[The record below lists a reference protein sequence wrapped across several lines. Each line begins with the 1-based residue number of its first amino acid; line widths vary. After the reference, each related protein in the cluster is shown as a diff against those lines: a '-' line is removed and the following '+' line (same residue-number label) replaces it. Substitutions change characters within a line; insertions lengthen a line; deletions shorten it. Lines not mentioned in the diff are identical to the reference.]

1 MATAG
6 SVGSV
11 VELPGKVPAHY
22 LNGLRRAIAD
32 RGTDELARQGHSLPR
47 AERLVVLI
55 AVVVGGFA
63 VRWSFAH
70 QVALLITDAQSH
82 LVIARR
88 IFDGP
93 NAGIGQV
100 GSVWLPLPHLLLA
113 PFTLSMSWWRSG
125 FGAAVLGVV
134 CLAVTC
140 LAIFRTSVRA
150 TGSAIAG
157 WASVVAL
164 LCTPTLLYIHT
175 TAMTE
180 PVLLAT
186 VCVTLAGVTR
196 WETTGWS
203 YSGGEIV
210 AFCGAGAFCV
220 VFSRYEGWAFV
231 ATITMYI
238 GVSVWRW
245 KGRRAAIK
253 AVRQFA
259 LAPALAG
266 LLWLGFNALYFGDAL
281 AFQRGEGSSEA
292 QMAARRLIGALPDY
306 HRVGHSVATFSWV
319 TQATCGRILSIGGLM
334 LTLLYVAGVGPR
346 LRSRA
351 PFAVFAMGAFHVLS
365 LWTGQTYMSHE
376 YAVRYGIVVI
386 PVFAVLFGWLVAWL
400 ADVVQRSW
408 GQISRF
414 VKRSDAQRQTLDHAG
429 RASLVAAGAMVCAL
443 TAGQFTTAY
452 PTALLHQGRL
462 EQQRTVDT
470 DRAAAW
476 AGEHYD
482 GGFVL
487 IDDTA
492 NPSLLRLGLSYN
504 EVISSFSGP
513 QWKSAVA
520 GRTRAP
526 ARWAIIDTAHSGDRV
541 ATMLRKRP
549 DGWKPM
555 FRSGTALVFRYDPLA
570 DLHASLSTVAGPRP

>member
-1 MATAG
+1 MATDA
-6 SVGSV
+6 SVSSV
-11 VELPGKVPAHY
+11 VELRGTASGIGRAQY

-32 RGTDELARQGHSLPR
+32 RGTDELARQGHSLPH
-47 AERLVVLI
+47 AERLVVLL

-70 QVALLITDAQSH
+70 QLALLVTDAQSH

-88 IFDGP
+88 LFNGP

-100 GSVWLPLPHLLLA
+100 GTVWLPLPHLLLA
-113 PFTLSMSWWRSG
+113 PFTLSTSWWRSG
-125 FGAAVLGVV
+125 FGAAVLGVI

-164 LCTPTLLYIHT
+164 LCTPTLLYMHT

-203 YSGGEIV
+203 YSGGEVV
-210 AFCGAGAFCV
+210 AFCGAGAFFV
-220 VFSRYEGWAFV
+220 VLSRYEGWAFV
-231 ATITMYI
+231 TAITLYI

-245 KGRRAAIK
+245 KGLRAGIK
-253 AVRQFA
+253 AVRHFA

-266 LLWLGFNALYFGDAL
+266 LLWLGFNALYSGDAL
-281 AFQRGEGSSEA
+281 AFQRGEGSSQA
-292 QMAARRLIGALPDY
+292 QMVVRRAIGTLPDY
-306 HRVGHSVATFSWV
+306 HRVGRSVATFSWV
-319 TQATCGRILSIGGLM
+319 TQATCGQILSVGGLI
-334 LTLLYVAGVGPR
+334 LTVLYAAGVGPR

-351 PFAVFAMGAFHVLS
+351 PFAILAMGAFHVLS

-386 PVFAVLFGWLVAWL
+386 PVFAVLFGWVVAWL
-400 ADVVQRSW
+400 AAVVQRTW
-408 GQISRF
+408 GQVSLF
-414 VKRSDAQRQTLDHAG
+414 VNSSHLHDRSDRAG
-429 RASLVAAGAMVCAL
+429 ILVAGVMMCTL
-443 TAGQFTTAY
+443 TFAQFTTAY
-452 PTALLHQGRL
+452 PAALLHQGHL
-462 EQQRTVDT
+462 EQQRTVDS
-470 DRAAAW
+470 DRAAVW
-476 AGEHYD
+476 AGAHYD
-482 GGFVL
+482 GGLVL

-492 NPSLLRLGLSYN
+492 NPSLLRLGLSYD

-513 QWKSAVA
+513 QWNAAVA
-520 GRTRAP
+520 GRAS

-541 ATMLRKRP
+541 AIMLRKRP
-549 DGWKPM
+549 DGWKQI
-555 FRSGTALVFRYDPLA
+555 FASGTASVFRYDPLA
-570 DLHASLSTVAGPRP
+570 DLRASLSSQTDAHS

>member
-1 MATAG
+1 MGTAG

-11 VELPGKVPAHY
+11 VELPLTAPAHY

-32 RGTDELARQGHSLPR
+32 RGTDELARQGHSLPH
-47 AERLVVLI
+47 AERLVVLL
-55 AVVVGGFA
+55 AVTVGGFA

-82 LVIARR
+82 LVISRR

-100 GSVWLPLPHLLLA
+100 GTVWLPLPHLLLA

-125 FGAAVLGVV
+125 FGAAVLGVL

-164 LCTPTLLYIHT
+164 LCTPTLLYLHT

-210 AFCGAGAFCV
+210 AFCGAGAFSV

-231 ATITMYI
+231 AVITLYI

-245 KGRRAAIK
+245 KGLRAAMK
-253 AVRQFA
+253 AVRLFA

-266 LLWLGFNALYFGDAL
+266 MLWLGFNALYFGDAL

-292 QMAARRLIGALPDY
+292 QMAVRRTIGALPDY

-319 TQATCGRILSIGGLM
+319 TQATCGQILSVGSLI
-334 LTLLYVAGVGPR
+334 LTLLYAAGVGPR

-351 PFAVFAMGAFHVLS
+351 PFAVLAMGAFHVLS

-376 YAVRYGIVVI
+376 YAVRYGIVLI
-386 PVFAVLFGWLVAWL
+386 PLFAVLFGWLVAWL
-400 ADVVQRSW
+400 ADGVQRSAAVL
-408 GQISRF
+408 GRF
-414 VKRSDAQRQTLDHAG
+414 VEHLDSQVLIRRAG
-429 RASLVAAGAMVCAL
+429 LLTAGAMMCAL
-443 TAGQFTTAY
+443 TAGQFITAY
-452 PTALLHQGRL
+452 PAALLHQGRL

-470 DRAAAW
+470 DRAATW
-476 AGEHYD
+476 AGQHYD
-482 GGFVL
+482 GGLVL

-504 EVISSFSGP
+504 ELISSFSGP
-513 QWKSAVA
+513 QWKAAVA
-520 GRTRAP
+520 GRTRVP

-555 FRSGTALVFRYDPLA
+555 FRSGTASVFRYDPLA
-570 DLHASLSTVAGPRP
+570 DLHASLSIGAGTQR

>member
-11 VELPGKVPAHY
+11 VELPGNVSGKVPAHY

-32 RGTDELARQGHSLPR
+32 RGTDELARQGHSLPQ
-47 AERLVVLI
+47 AERLVALL
-55 AVVVGGFA
+55 AVVVGGLA
-63 VRWSFAH
+63 VRWSFTH
-70 QVALLITDAQSH
+70 QLALLITDAQSH
-82 LVIARR
+82 LVIAHR

-100 GSVWLPLPHLLLA
+100 GTVWLPLPHLLLA
-113 PFTLSMSWWRSG
+113 PFTLSMSWWRNG

-150 TGSAIAG
+150 TGSAVAG

-164 LCTPTLLYIHT
+164 LCTPTLLYMHT

-196 WETTGWS
+196 WESTGWS

-220 VFSRYEGWAFV
+220 VLSRYEGWAFV
-231 ATITMYI
+231 ATLTLYI

-245 KGRRAAIK
+245 KGLRAAIK
-253 AVRQFA
+253 AVRLFA

-292 QMAARRLIGALPDY
+292 QMAVRRTIGALPDY
-306 HRVGHSVATFSWV
+306 HRVGRSVATFSWV
-319 TQATCGRILSIGGLM
+319 TQATCGKILSIGGLI
-334 LTLLYVAGVGPR
+334 LTLLYAAGVGPR

-351 PFAVFAMGAFHVLS
+351 PFAVLAMGAFHILS

-386 PVFAVLFGWLVAWL
+386 PLFAVLFGWSVAWL
-400 ADVVQRSW
+400 TDVVRCSWRSMS
-408 GQISRF
+408 GF
-414 VKRSDAQRQTLDHAG
+414 VKRSDSHGHAG
-429 RASLVAAGAMVCAL
+429 LAALVAAGTMMCAL
-443 TAGQFTTAY
+443 TVGQFTTAY

-462 EQQRTVDT
+462 EQQRTIDT
-470 DRAAAW
+470 DRAATW

-482 GGFVL
+482 GGLVL

-492 NPSLLRLGLSYN
+492 NPSLLPLGLSYN
-504 EVISSFSGP
+504 DVISSFSGP
-513 QWKSAVA
+513 QWTVAVA

-526 ARWAIIDTAHSGDRV
+526 ARWAIIDSAHRGDRV
-541 ATMLRKRP
+541 AALLRNRP
-549 DGWKPM
+549 DGWEPV
-555 FRSGTALVFRYDPLA
+555 FRSGTASVFRYDPLA
-570 DLHASLSTVAGPRP
+570 DLHASLSTGAGTRP